1 MRTKRIKLYSFNEL
15 SKEAQKKVL
24 ISAGFKVVNKS
35 ISLTNLD
42 LMALNKSEFLK
53 DGTIYTEQ

>member
-1 MRTKRIKLYSFNEL
+1 MRTKRIKLYSFKEL
-15 SKEAQKKVL
+15 SIEAQKRAV

-42 LMALNKSEFLK
+42 LMALNESEYLK
-53 DGTIYTEQ
+53 GGTIYTEK